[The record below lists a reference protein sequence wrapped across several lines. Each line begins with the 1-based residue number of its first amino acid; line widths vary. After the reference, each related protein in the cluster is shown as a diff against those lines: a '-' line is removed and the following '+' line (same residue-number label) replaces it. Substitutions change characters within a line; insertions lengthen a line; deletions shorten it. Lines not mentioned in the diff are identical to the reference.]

1 VTKIYYGKQQEFRQ
15 KEEIGETSQFSK
27 VSTKM
32 GFTQSLRNGQ
42 GKEEIHQAK
51 KESTLEK
58 KRHRRI
64 KSFSFIY
71 FNGFLNDNTM
81 NIEKYN
87 YTGNENIGF
96 HATVTEEQAIY
107 PPEFTR
113 KEKFTAEKTV
123 ETYIN
128 RTKLV
133 GLFTAGN
140 SNCILIPKEATS
152 REKDKLEEAGISFKV
167 LDSPDNALGNLILAN
182 DKGAIISPKLDE
194 MKEEIEEALEVP
206 VKVGKIAGLQNPGV
220 SGLVNSR
227 GAVIHREA
235 SEEEAEKIKEAL
247 DLEDIDIGTI
257 NLGSPYTGSGGLAT
271 DDLVLVGE
279 NTSGPEIGRIDR
291 TMK

>member
-1 VTKIYYGKQQEFRQ
+1 
-15 KEEIGETSQFSK
+15 
-27 VSTKM
+27 M
-32 GFTQSLRNGQ
+32 
-42 GKEEIHQAK
+42 
-51 KESTLEK
+51 
-58 KRHRRI
+58 
-64 KSFSFIY
+64 
-71 FNGFLNDNTM
+71 D
-81 NIEKYN
+81 IEKYN

-96 HATVTEEQAIY
+96 HATVTEKQAIY

-113 KEKFTAEKTV
+113 KDSFNAENTV

-140 SNCILIPKEATS
+140 SKCILIPKETTD
-152 REKDKLEEAGISFKV
+152 RERKKLKEADITFEV

-182 DKGAIISPKLDE
+182 DQGAFISEKLSD

-206 VKVGKIAGLQNPGV
+206 VTVGTIAGLNNPGV

-235 SEEEAEKIKEAL
+235 SKEEAEEVKEAL
-247 DLEDIDIGTI
+247 SLEDIDIGTI
-257 NLGSPYTGSGGLAT
+257 NLGSPYTGSGGIAT

-279 NTSGPEIGRIDR
+279 NTSGPEIGRIDM

>member
-1 VTKIYYGKQQEFRQ
+1 
-15 KEEIGETSQFSK
+15 
-27 VSTKM
+27 
-32 GFTQSLRNGQ
+32 
-42 GKEEIHQAK
+42 
-51 KESTLEK
+51 
-58 KRHRRI
+58 
-64 KSFSFIY
+64 
-71 FNGFLNDNTM
+71 M

-107 PPEFTR
+107 PPDFTR
-113 KEKFTAEKTV
+113 HEDFTAEKTV

-140 SNCILIPKEATS
+140 SNCILVPKETTD
-152 REKDKLEEAGISFKV
+152 RERKKLEKAGINFEV

-182 DKGAIISPKLDE
+182 DQGALISEKLSD
-194 MKEEIEEALEVP
+194 MKEEIEDALEVP
-206 VKVGKIAGLQNPGV
+206 VTVGTIAGLNNPGV

-235 SEEEAEKIKEAL
+235 SEVEAEKVKEAL
-247 DLEDIDIGTI
+247 GLEDVDIGTI
-257 NLGSPYTGSGGLAT
+257 NLGSPYMGSGGLAT
-271 DDLVLVGE
+271 DELVLVGE